1 MAFLVW
7 SQLFQASLGSL
18 QELLEMENH
27 YDTVKLNA
35 CLKKCI
41 YLFKNFLPT
50 TPAPNLQQTKS
61 IAKCLMPTAYITCA
75 YITRIL
81 KQLDQFQQEMGYT
94 TPSSLEE
101 GSRQGRNEIVP
112 ICAS

>member
-1 MAFLVW
+1 MHA
-7 SQLFQASLGSL
+7 
-18 QELLEMENH
+18 
-27 YDTVKLNA
+27 LNNVPN
-35 CLKKCI
+35 
-41 YLFKNFLPT
+41 LFKNFLPT
-50 TPAPNLQQTKS
+50 IPPNLQQTKS

-112 ICAS
+112 ISTS

>member
-1 MAFLVW
+1 MHA
-7 SQLFQASLGSL
+7 
-18 QELLEMENH
+18 
-27 YDTVKLNA
+27 
-35 CLKKCI
+35 LKNVPI
-41 YLFKNFLPT
+41 YLKISYLQPPPPNF
-50 TPAPNLQQTKS
+50 QQTKS

-75 YITRIL
+75 YYITRIL

-112 ICAS
+112 ISTS

>member
-1 MAFLVW
+1 M
-7 SQLFQASLGSL
+7 
-18 QELLEMENH
+18 
-27 YDTVKLNA
+27 YP
-35 CLKKCI
+35 I
-41 YLFKNFLPT
+41 YLKISYLQSP
-50 TPAPNLQQTKS
+50 PNLQQTKS

-112 ICAS
+112 ISTF